1 MVDDA
6 LVGGFEEQALAAT
19 VVAARMA
26 LPGGEQVAE
35 RVHTIE
41 RLDAIPPVGPRR
53 RRDER
58 RDDRALPRLPLG
70 VDPRFLA
77 LGAAPFAVLVIVVA
91 DARDPANH
99 EDGDRAARKPACPA
113 APPAGVDAAKRPT
126 SAEEQEQH
134 AGSGHDVRPARHA
147 RVVHLETVV
156 PRVRPAVVRLEVTD
170 EAPLL
175 PGLDAEDVILAS
187 GARWQRDRRRGRP
200 GLLVH
205 DHPTRA

>member
-1 MVDDA
+1 VVDDA
-6 LVGGFEEQALAAT
+6 LVGGLEEQALAAT

-35 RVHTIE
+35 RVHTIG

-58 RDDRALPRLPLG
+58 RDDLALPRLPLG

-134 AGSGHDVRPARHA
+134 AHHLAGLARGQQRLRGPAGALRRPRGAGPARA
-147 RVVHLETVV
+147 AGT
-156 PRVRPAVVRLEVTD
+156 
-170 EAPLL
+170 
-175 PGLDAEDVILAS
+175 
-187 GARWQRDRRRGRP
+187 
-200 GLLVH
+200 
-205 DHPTRA
+205 